1 MLWGK
6 KILEWTEH
14 PKTALNYMIQL
25 NNKYALDGRDP
36 NSYSGIFGTK
46 TLSFTTGG
54 VNLIGGIDENNVDLV
69 HKSGASG
76 IAVISAIA
84 YSKNINK
91 TIDQLEN
98 KNDKYNP

>member
-1 MLWGK
+1 MC
-6 KILEWTEH
+6 I
-14 PKTALNYMIQL
+14 
-25 NNKYALDGRDP
+25 RDRP
-36 NSYSGIFGTK
+36 IIA
-46 TLSFTTGG
+46 
-54 VNLIGGIDENNVDLV
+54 IGGIDENNVDLV

-76 IAVISAIA
+76 IAVISSIA